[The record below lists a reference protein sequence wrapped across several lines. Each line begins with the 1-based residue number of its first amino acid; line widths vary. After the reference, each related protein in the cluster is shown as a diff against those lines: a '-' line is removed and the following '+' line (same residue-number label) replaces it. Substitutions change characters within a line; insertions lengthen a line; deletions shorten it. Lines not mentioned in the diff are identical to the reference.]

1 MEFYKRVLK
10 LHHFRNLG
18 RKSPTEL
25 LLNSSFE
32 KHGGLVI
39 LVGENNV
46 GKSNVLE
53 ALTIFNDAD
62 IKLCSEEDYFKNHK
76 KDTLLSLEEETILDR
91 KITGFSCVDLKIQT
105 KEVNKGLKELSKT
118 LISYPFE
125 KHVEALGEQCN
136 NSVYIPTNNND
147 YSKICTLVSNF
158 INLITSYNSLGLFL
172 HFYKEKLKLSEF
184 VTEYANATNN
194 LFFKELIKHVS
205 GNSEWIKNFCQ
216 CIKEI
221 IKHNTPDKKY
231 NTDEFFVMRQHKQN
245 QLAKIYSCFKKLSEG
260 EIKPKDVEYIL
271 KKLEELDKIFKTTD
285 FTKFTPKT
293 EALLNEQSQE
303 KLSEFVKEMIEK
315 IDEKYPINENFKQQ
329 FRTFRLN
336 IGNLKKEIKNS
347 LKNLDKIGEDFE
359 RKKERLIREIEN
371 DCKNQKVLKFNYDVL
386 LDNIQ
391 QICKNYIASHAVN
404 DVSKDIKS
412 MMCQLYLK
420 KIDLLVNSEIEQYR
434 YNDFLESARK
444 FLWEDIKTL
453 DEKSGVH
460 LFPKNI
466 GEIKDKFET
475 NKEKFKQSKN
485 YSEFAEYCR
494 ECNPYT
500 AFQNLK
506 NKVQFPL
513 SGGLSYKSYKLV
525 PTMKEYKEPKITDND
540 FKAVLFT
547 CIDYSSLSEFD
558 QWDWFFRNSLFRKM
572 DFHPNAIWNF
582 FGSILKDGQ
591 ALQIIMFDKNN
602 DLVIYDS
609 EKSFNIPKK
618 YLQEIDQEL
627 LKEIRQSKHLF
638 PIEVKRKYN
647 NNVCQFEFFKKDT
660 SHLLFKVN
668 FTEILENLAEI
679 LEYNMQLKIDSLI
692 TKEFNKL
699 LAIAEDSSQNSYQL
713 KIHVRHNNKFYD
725 YSKKSTAYEIK
736 LEIHDCRKSHDHNE
750 PIILSQ
756 QSTGFQW
763 AFNFMF
769 GFLYNV
775 GSDFSF
781 NKNIIYVMDEPATHL
796 SVPARKEFRR
806 FLKEYAHKN
815 HVTFVLATHD
825 PFLVD
830 TDHLDE
836 IRIVEKETEGSVIK
850 NHFNYP
856 LNNAGKDS
864 DALDKIKRSLGVGQH
879 VFHNPQKHRII
890 FVEGITDYCY
900 LSAFKLYFNEREYK
914 DNPIPFTFLPISGLK
929 NNPND
934 MEETIKKLCKL
945 DNHPIVLT
953 DDDRKC
959 VFNQKATSE
968 RFKKANEEMHDPIRI
983 LQLSKCDE
991 NFKQIEDCFSA
1002 NDRKKYAKNKQ
1013 MELAMAFKTRLLYGE
1028 KDDVVSE
1035 ETKKNFLK
1043 LFEWIKKECNNPTIK
1058 KEYIKFDYNT
1068 PRIIIERILMFKK
1081 MCLSLIAISGVCVG
1095 AKDLD
1100 FKLDYRATGGKLMGK
1115 MTDSSLLSITSMNDE
1130 PVVIKNLIVNRGNS
1144 CEATKKVEPKLGDKF
1159 KKEKLFDHE
1168 LKYSQQIFYRLDCK
1182 PNQLLE
1188 VKIITDKG
1196 EYYHKFSK

>member
-1 MEFYKRVLK
+1 MY
-10 LHHFRNLG
+10 
-18 RKSPTEL
+18 S
-25 LLNSSFE
+25 
-32 KHGGLVI
+32 
-39 LVGENNV
+39 
-46 GKSNVLE
+46 
-53 ALTIFNDAD
+53 TISGV
-62 IKLCSEEDYFKNHK
+62 K
-76 KDTLLSLEEETILDR
+76 LLSP
-91 KITGFSCVDLKIQT
+91 IT
-105 KEVNKGLKELSKT
+105 
-118 LISYPFE
+118 
-125 KHVEALGEQCN
+125 
-136 NSVYIPTNNND
+136 
-147 YSKICTLVSNF
+147 
-158 INLITSYNSLGLFL
+158 INLITSYNSLESFL
-172 HFYKEKLKLSEF
+172 HFYKEKLKLSEL
-184 VTEYANATNN
+184 VTKYADATNN
-194 LFFKELIKHVS
+194 LLFKELIKHVS
-205 GNSEWIKNFCQ
+205 GNSEGIKNFCQ

-221 IKHNTPDKKY
+221 IKCNTPDKKY
-231 NTDEFFVMRQHKQN
+231 NTDEFFVMGQHKQN
-245 QLAKIYSCFKKLSEG
+245 QLEKIYSHFKKLSEK

-271 KKLEELDKIFKTTD
+271 KKLEALDEIFKTTD
-285 FTKFTPKT
+285 FTKFTP
-293 EALLNEQSQE
+293 EIE
-303 KLSEFVKEMIEK
+303 VKDIIKE

-336 IGNLKKEIKNS
+336 IGNLKKKIKNS
-347 LKNLDKIGEDFE
+347 LKYLEKTREDFE

-466 GEIKDKFET
+466 GEIKEKFED

-485 YSEFAEYCR
+485 YFEFAEYCR

-500 AFQNLK
+500 AFQNLR

-525 PTMKEYKEPKITDND
+525 QTMKEYKEPKITDND

-547 CIDYSSLSEFD
+547 CIDYSSPSEFD

-609 EKSFNIPKK
+609 EKSFNIPEK
-618 YLQEIDQEL
+618 YLQEIDQES
-627 LKEIRQSKHLF
+627 LKEIRQSEF
-638 PIEVKRKYN
+638 PFNIEAKGECD

-679 LEYNMQLKIDSLI
+679 LEYNMQLKIDSSI
-692 TKEFNKL
+692 AKEFNRL
-699 LAIAEDSSQNSYQL
+699 LAIAQDSSQDSYQL

-736 LEIHDCRKSHDHNE
+736 LEIHDCRRSDNQK
-750 PIILSQ
+750 PIILSE

-775 GSDFSF
+775 GSNFSF

-796 SVPARKEFRR
+796 SVPARKEFRK

-815 HVTFVLATHD
+815 HVTFVVATHD

-836 IRIVEKETEGSVIK
+836 IRIVEKETEDSAIK
-850 NHFNYP
+850 NNFNYP
-856 LNNAGKDS
+856 LNNASKDS

-879 VFHNPQKHRII
+879 VFHNPKKHRII

-900 LSAFKLYFNEREYK
+900 LSAFKLYFNKHNPQYK
-914 DNPIPFTFLPISGLK
+914 DNPIPFTFFPISGLK
-929 NNPND
+929 NNPNE
-934 MEETIKKLCKL
+934 MKETIQKLCEL
-945 DNHPIVLT
+945 DNNPIVLT
-953 DDDRKC
+953 DDDRKD
-959 VFNQKATSE
+959 NSDQKATSE
-968 RFKKANEEMHDPIRI
+968 RFKNANEEMLKPITI
-983 LQLSKCDE
+983 LQLSKCNK
-991 NFKQIEDCFSA
+991 NFKQIEDCFST
-1002 NDRKKYAKNKQ
+1002 NDRKKYAKNKRI
-1013 MELAMAFKTRLLYGE
+1013 ELAMAFKTRLLYSW
-1028 KDDVVSE
+1028 KDDVMSE
-1035 ETKKNFLK
+1035 ETKKNFKK

-1058 KEYIKFDYNT
+1058 KGYIKFDYNT
-1068 PRIIIERILMFKK
+1068 PQIL
-1081 MCLSLIAISGVCVG
+1081 
-1095 AKDLD
+1095 
-1100 FKLDYRATGGKLMGK
+1100 
-1115 MTDSSLLSITSMNDE
+1115 
-1130 PVVIKNLIVNRGNS
+1130 
-1144 CEATKKVEPKLGDKF
+1144 
-1159 KKEKLFDHE
+1159 
-1168 LKYSQQIFYRLDCK
+1168 
-1182 PNQLLE
+1182 
-1188 VKIITDKG
+1188 
-1196 EYYHKFSK
+1196 

>member
-18 RKSPTEL
+18 RKSPAEL
-25 LLNSSFE
+25 LLNSSFDE
-32 KHGGLVI
+32 KHGGLMV

-62 IKLCSEEDYFKNHK
+62 VKLCSENDCFKAHE
-76 KDTLLSLEEETILDR
+76 KDSLLSLEETILDH
-91 KITGFSCVDLKIQT
+91 KITGFSCVDLRIQS
-105 KEVNKGLKELSKT
+105 KEISCNLKELSKT
-118 LISYPFE
+118 LIVYPFSAFIGGFI
-125 KHVEALGEQCN
+125 K
-136 NSVYIPTNNND
+136 
-147 YSKICTLVSNF
+147 LVM
-158 INLITSYNSLGLFL
+158 SYGILDSFL
-172 HFYKEKLKLSEF
+172 KSYKEKLKLSAF
-184 VTEYANATNN
+184 STRQANN
-194 LFFKELIKHVS
+194 LLFKELIKHVS

-221 IKHNTPDKKY
+221 IKCNTPDKKY
-231 NTDEFFVMRQHKQN
+231 NTDDFFIMGKHKQN
-245 QLAKIYSCFKKLSEG
+245 QLSKIYSYLKELSEN
-260 EIKPKDVEYIL
+260 EIKNKKDVKYISN
-271 KKLEELDKIFKTTD
+271 KIKSLDEIFKTTD
-285 FTKFTPKT
+285 FTKFTPET
-293 EALLNEQSQE
+293 E
-303 KLSEFVKEMIEK
+303 VKDIIKE

-336 IGNLKKEIKNS
+336 IGNLKKKIKNS
-347 LKNLDKIGEDFE
+347 LKYLEKTREDFE

-485 YSEFAEYCR
+485 YFEFAEYCR

-500 AFQNLK
+500 AFQNLR

-513 SGGLSYKSYKLV
+513 SGGLSYKYYKLV

-540 FKAVLFT
+540 LKTALFT
-547 CIDYSSLSEFD
+547 LFGYSSPSEFD

-572 DFHPNAIWNF
+572 GFHPNAIWNF

-609 EKSFNIPKK
+609 EKSFNIPEK
-618 YLQEIDQEL
+618 YLQEIDQES

-647 NNVCQFEFFKKDT
+647 NNNVWQLEFLNDKN
-660 SHLLFKVN
+660 SLLFKVN

-679 LEYNMQLKIDSLI
+679 LEYNMQSKIDSSI
-692 TKEFNKL
+692 AKEFNEL
-699 LAIAEDSSQNSYQL
+699 LAIDQDSPQDSYQL
-713 KIHVRHNNKFYD
+713 KIHVRHNNKLPRE
-725 YSKKSTAYEIK
+725 KSTAYEIK
-736 LEIHDCRKSHDHNE
+736 LEIHDCRKSDNQK

-769 GFLYNV
+769 GFLYNW
-775 GSDFSF
+775 GSHFSL
-781 NKNIIYVMDEPATHL
+781 NENIIYVMDEPATHL
-796 SVPARKEFRR
+796 SVPARKEFRK

-836 IRIVEKETEGSVIK
+836 IRIVEKEIEGSVIK
-850 NHFNYP
+850 NNFNYP
-856 LNNAGKDS
+856 LNNASKNS
-864 DALDKIKRSLGVGQH
+864 DALYQIKRSLGVGQH

-900 LSAFKLYFNEREYK
+900 LSAFKLYLYYKEYK
-914 DNPIPFTFLPISGLK
+914 DNHIHFTFLPISGLK

-934 MEETIKKLCKL
+934 MEETIQKLCEL

-959 VFNQKATSE
+959 DSDQNATSE
-968 RFKKANEEMHDPIRI
+968 RFKNANEEMHDPITI

-1013 MELAMAFKTRLLYGE
+1013 MELAMAFKTRLLYGG

-1068 PRIIIERILMFKK
+1068 PQIL
-1081 MCLSLIAISGVCVG
+1081 
-1095 AKDLD
+1095 
-1100 FKLDYRATGGKLMGK
+1100 
-1115 MTDSSLLSITSMNDE
+1115 
-1130 PVVIKNLIVNRGNS
+1130 
-1144 CEATKKVEPKLGDKF
+1144 
-1159 KKEKLFDHE
+1159 
-1168 LKYSQQIFYRLDCK
+1168 
-1182 PNQLLE
+1182 
-1188 VKIITDKG
+1188 
-1196 EYYHKFSK
+1196 

>member
-18 RKSPTEL
+18 RNLPAEL

-32 KHGGLVI
+32 EHGGLVI

-53 ALTIFNDAD
+53 ALKIFNDAD
-62 IKLCSEEDYFKNHK
+62 VKLCSENDYFKAHE
-76 KDTLLSLEEETILDR
+76 KDSLLSLEEEAILDH
-91 KITGFSCVDLKIQT
+91 KITGFSCMDLKIRT
-105 KEVNKGLKELSKT
+105 EEIGEGLKELSKT

-125 KHVEALGEQCN
+125 KHVEALGEQCS

-147 YSKICTLVSNF
+147 YSNICTLVSDF

-172 HFYKEKLKLSEF
+172 HFYKEKLKLSEL

-221 IKHNTPDKKY
+221 IKCNTPDKKY
-231 NTDEFFVMRQHKQN
+231 NTDEFFVMGQHKQN
-245 QLAKIYSCFKKLSEG
+245 QLAKIYSYFKKLSEG
-260 EIKPKDVEYIL
+260 EIKPQNEDIL
-271 KKLEELDKIFKTTD
+271 KKLKSLDEIFKTTD
-285 FTKFTPKT
+285 FTKFTPET
-293 EALLNEQSQE
+293 E
-303 KLSEFVKEMIEK
+303 VKDIIKE

-336 IGNLKKEIKNS
+336 IGSLKKKIKNS
-347 LKNLDKIGEDFE
+347 LKNLDKIREDFE
-359 RKKERLIREIEN
+359 RNKESWIKEIGN
-371 DCKNQKVLKFNYDVL
+371 DCKNQKVLEFNHDVL

-391 QICKNYIASHAVN
+391 QICEKYIASHVVS
-404 DVSKDIKS
+404 DESKDIKS

-434 YNDFLESARK
+434 YSDFLESARK

-466 GEIKDKFET
+466 GEIKDKFEA
-475 NKEKFKQSKN
+475 NKEKVKQSKN
-485 YSEFAEYCR
+485 YFEFAEYCR

-500 AFQNLK
+500 AFQNLR

-513 SGGLSYKSYKLV
+513 SGSLSYKSYKLV

-547 CIDYSSLSEFD
+547 CIDYSSPSEFD

-572 DFHPNAIWNF
+572 GFHPNTIWNF
-582 FGSILKDGQ
+582 FLSILKDGQ

-609 EKSFNIPKK
+609 EKSFNIPEK
-618 YLQEIDQEL
+618 YLQEIDQES

-679 LEYNMQLKIDSLI
+679 LEYNMQLKINSLI
-692 TKEFNKL
+692 TKEFNRL
-699 LAIAEDSSQNSYQL
+699 LAIAEDSSQDSYQL
-713 KIHVRHNNKFYD
+713 KIHVRHNNKLSEEKEY
-725 YSKKSTAYEIK
+725 TAYEIK
-736 LEIHDCRKSHDHNE
+736 LEVYDCRKSHEQNK

-775 GSDFSF
+775 GSNFSF

-796 SVPARKEFRR
+796 SVPARKEFRK

-836 IRIVEKETEGSVIK
+836 IRIVEKETEDSVIK

-856 LNNAGKDS
+856 LNNASKDS
-864 DALDKIKRSLGVGQH
+864 DALDKIKRSLGVDQH

-890 FVEGITDYCY
+890 FIEGITDYCY
-900 LSAFKLYFNEREYK
+900 LSAFKLYFNKHNPQFK

-929 NNPND
+929 NNPNE
-934 MEETIKKLCKL
+934 MKETIQKLCEL
-945 DNHPIVLT
+945 DNNPIVLT

-959 VFNQKATSE
+959 DSDQNATSE
-968 RFKKANEEMHDPIRI
+968 RFKKANEDLGNPITI
-983 LQLSKCDE
+983 LQLSDCDRH
-991 NFKQIEDCFSA
+991 FKQIEDCFSA

-1013 MELAMAFKTRLLYGE
+1013 MELAMAFKTRLLYGGE
-1028 KDDVVSE
+1028 DDVMSE
-1035 ETKKNFLK
+1035 ETKKNFLC
-1043 LFEWIKKECNNPTIK
+1043 LFEWIKK
-1058 KEYIKFDYNT
+1058 
-1068 PRIIIERILMFKK
+1068 R
-1081 MCLSLIAISGVCVG
+1081 V
-1095 AKDLD
+1095 
-1100 FKLDYRATGGKLMGK
+1100 
-1115 MTDSSLLSITSMNDE
+1115 
-1130 PVVIKNLIVNRGNS
+1130 
-1144 CEATKKVEPKLGDKF
+1144 
-1159 KKEKLFDHE
+1159 
-1168 LKYSQQIFYRLDCK
+1168 
-1182 PNQLLE
+1182 
-1188 VKIITDKG
+1188 
-1196 EYYHKFSK
+1196 

>member
-25 LLNSSFE
+25 PLNSSFE

-53 ALTIFNDAD
+53 ALKIFNDAD
-62 IKLCSEEDYFKNHK
+62 IKLCNEEDYFKPHE
-76 KDTLLSLEEETILDR
+76 KDSLLSLEEETILDH
-91 KITGFSCVDLKIQT
+91 KITGFSCVDLRIQS
-105 KEVNKGLKELSKT
+105 KEISCNLKELSKT

-125 KHVEALGEQCN
+125 KHVEALGEQCSN
-136 NSVYIPTNNND
+136 FVSIPTNNND
-147 YSKICTLVSNF
+147 YSNICTLVSNF
-158 INLITSYNSLGLFL
+158 INLIISYNTLKPFL
-172 HFYKEKLKLSEF
+172 DFYKEKLKLSEL

-221 IKHNTPDKKY
+221 IKCNTPDKKY
-231 NTDEFFVMRQHKQN
+231 NTDEFFVMGQHKQN
-245 QLAKIYSCFKKLSEG
+245 QLAKIYSYFKKLSEG
-260 EIKPKDVEYIL
+260 EIKPQNEDIL
-271 KKLEELDKIFKTTD
+271 KKLKGLDEIFKTTD
-285 FTKFTPKT
+285 FDEKFAPKIKV
-293 EALLNEQSQE
+293 LQNEQSQE
-303 KLSEFVKEMIEK
+303 IPSELIKDITKE

-336 IGNLKKEIKNS
+336 IGNLKKKIKNS
-347 LKNLDKIGEDFE
+347 LKYLEKTREDFE

-391 QICKNYIASHAVN
+391 QICKNYIASHVVN
-404 DVSKDIKS
+404 DASKDVKY

-453 DEKSGVH
+453 DETSNAR

-466 GEIKDKFET
+466 DEIKDKFEA
-475 NKEKFKQSKN
+475 NKEKVKQSKN
-485 YSEFAEYCR
+485 YFEFAEYCR

-500 AFQNLK
+500 AFQNLR

-547 CIDYSSLSEFD
+547 CIDYSSPSEFN
-558 QWDWFFRNSLFRKM
+558 QSDWFFRSSLFRKM
-572 DFHPNAIWNF
+572 DFHPNAIWNT
-582 FGSILKDGQ
+582 FGNILNYKNFDQKNLKYEQ
-591 ALQIIMFDKNN
+591 ALQIMFDKNN
-602 DLVIYDS
+602 DLEIYS
-609 EKSFNIPKK
+609 IYNKSFVIPKK

-627 LKEIRQSKHLF
+627 LKEIRQSEF
-638 PIEVKRKYN
+638 PFNIEAKGECD
-647 NNVCQFEFFKKDT
+647 NNVCQLEFFNNKN
-660 SHLLFKVN
+660 SLLFKVN

-692 TKEFNKL
+692 TKEFNEL
-699 LAIAEDSSQNSYQL
+699 LAIAEDSPQDSYQL

-725 YSKKSTAYEIK
+725 YSKESTAYEIK
-736 LEIHDCRKSHDHNE
+736 LEIHDCRKSDNQNE

-769 GFLYNV
+769 GFLYYV
-775 GSDFSF
+775 GSHFSF
-781 NKNIIYVMDEPATHL
+781 NKNIIYVMDEPVTPL
-796 SVPARKEFRR
+796 SVPARKEFRK

-836 IRIVEKETEGSVIK
+836 IRIVEKETESSVIK

-864 DALDKIKRSLGVGQH
+864 DALYQIKRSLGVGQH
-879 VFHNPQKHRII
+879 VFHNPKKHRII
-890 FVEGITDYCY
+890 FVEGITNYCY
-900 LSAFKLYFNEREYK
+900 LSAFKLYFNKHNPQFK

-929 NNPND
+929 NNPNK
-934 MEETIKKLCKL
+934 MKETIQKLCEL

-959 VFNQKATSE
+959 VFNQNAKSE
-968 RFKKANEEMHDPIRI
+968 QFKNANEEMHDPITI

-1002 NDRKKYAKNKQ
+1002 NDRKKYAKNKR
-1013 MELAMAFKTRLLYGE
+1013 MELAMAFKTRLLYGGKDAVE
-1028 KDDVVSE
+1028 KQ
-1035 ETKKNFLK
+1035 TKRNFLK
-1043 LFEWIKKECNNPTIK
+1043 LFKWV
-1058 KEYIKFDYNT
+1058 
-1068 PRIIIERILMFKK
+1068 
-1081 MCLSLIAISGVCVG
+1081 AW
-1095 AKDLD
+1095 
-1100 FKLDYRATGGKLMGK
+1100 ATNL
-1115 MTDSSLLSITSMNDE
+1115 
-1130 PVVIKNLIVNRGNS
+1130 IKN
-1144 CEATKKVEPKLGDKF
+1144 
-1159 KKEKLFDHE
+1159 
-1168 LKYSQQIFYRLDCK
+1168 
-1182 PNQLLE
+1182 
-1188 VKIITDKG
+1188 
-1196 EYYHKFSK
+1196 